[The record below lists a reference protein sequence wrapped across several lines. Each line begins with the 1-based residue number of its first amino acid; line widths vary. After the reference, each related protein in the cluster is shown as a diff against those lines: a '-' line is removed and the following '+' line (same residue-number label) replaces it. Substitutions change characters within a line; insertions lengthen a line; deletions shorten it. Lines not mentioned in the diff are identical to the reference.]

1 MDGQRRKR
9 FGQAA
14 AVALLLAGVVTAVGC
29 SSDSDD
35 DEPTTLTVMSF
46 NIWGG
51 GANEDKPVD
60 DTVAAIEAVDPDIV
74 GIQETQLEG
83 PDCTA
88 RSCPPLGKSVAPEIA
103 DALGYDYYEQEQ
115 ANEALWSNAV
125 LSRHEIGEPTAND
138 LGVQIDVSGQDV
150 YAFNIHLD
158 DSPYQP
164 YQLLDIPYGGAP
176 FLDSEEQAIRFAER
190 TRGPALEL
198 LMEDMAA
205 AEDADASF
213 VFGDF
218 NEPSGHDWTPE
229 AVEAGNQPIAVD
241 WPTTGALED
250 VGFVDAFRE
259 ANPDPVERPAFTWT
273 PTGDPKDPGDH
284 HDRIDFVLAR
294 ADGLE
299 VDDAVIVGEQR
310 PEADVVVRPW
320 PSDHR
325 AVAATVSW

>member
-1 MDGQRRKR
+1 MRKR
-9 FGQAA
+9 SVPAAAAAIVLAA
-14 AVALLLAGVVTAVGC
+14 AVGLGACGTDG
-29 SSDSDD
+29 
-35 DEPTTLTVMSF
+35 DETTTLTVMSF

-51 GANEDKPVD
+51 GGNEDKPID
-60 DTVAAIEAVDPDIV
+60 ETVAAIQAVDPDIV

-88 RSCPPLGKSVAPEIA
+88 RSCPPQGTSVAPELA
-103 DALGYDYYEQEQ
+103 QALGYSYYEQTEV
-115 ANEALWSNAV
+115 NEALWSNAI
-125 LSRHEIGEPTAND
+125 LSKHEIGEATAND
-138 LGVQIDVSGQDV
+138 LGVEIDVDGQRV

-176 FLDSEEQAIRFAER
+176 FIDSESEAIEFAER

-198 LMEDMAA
+198 VMEDMEA
-205 AEDADASF
+205 AEGADAAF

-218 NEPSGHDWTPE
+218 NEPSGLDWTDE

-241 WPTTGALED
+241 WPTTRAFED
-250 VGFVDAFRE
+250 VGFVDVFRA
-259 ANPDPVERPAFTWT
+259 ANPDPVAEPAFTWT
-273 PTGDPKDPGDH
+273 PTSKPTVDWDH

-299 VDDAVIVGEQR
+299 VDDSVIVGEQR